1 MRLRLFT
8 FLIAL
13 LFANL
18 STLAQGPE
26 LSKAVKEFV
35 RVQAPR
41 VVLTHVRIIDGTGA
55 AAIDDQ
61 NLVIENGKIKAIEKG
76 SDVAEG
82 GSTKVL
88 NLRGYSVMPGIVG
101 MHNHLFYI
109 ARPNLTGEA
118 KYEEPLI
125 VPQMSFS
132 APRLYLAGG
141 VTTMRTTGRTGAG
154 SRPTPAPRS
163 TSAASSPPTAS
174 TVSPPAIQPWPR
186 SP

>member
-132 APRLYLAGG
+132 APRLYLAAG
-141 VTTMRTTGRTGAG
+141 VTTMRAPEWPSMYSSSV
-154 SRPTPAPRS
+154 SR
-163 TSAASSPPTAS
+163 
-174 TVSPPAIQPWPR
+174 
-186 SP
+186 

>member
-82 GSTKVL
+82 GSTKAL

-101 MHNHLFYI
+101 MHN
-109 ARPNLTGEA
+109 
-118 KYEEPLI
+118 
-125 VPQMSFS
+125 
-132 APRLYLAGG
+132 
-141 VTTMRTTGRTGAG
+141 
-154 SRPTPAPRS
+154 
-163 TSAASSPPTAS
+163 
-174 TVSPPAIQPWPR
+174 
-186 SP
+186 